1 MSEQTHS
8 PAATHATH
16 EAHGHSYKPYAI
28 TLGALLVL
36 TIITVAAA
44 GINFGSSSVNVV
56 IALTIATIKAT
67 LVALVFMHLR
77 SDKPINS
84 VIAVAGF
91 LFLGL
96 LLIFCMTDIDNR
108 DDLKPSSLKVAPAV
122 PAPAAGTPAPAAAEH
137 GAEHK

>member
-8 PAATHATH
+8 HDAAHA
-16 EAHGHSYKPYAI
+16 EHGHSYKPYAI

-36 TIITVAAA
+36 TIVTVGAA
-44 GINFGSSSVNVV
+44 GINFGSSSINVV

-77 SDKPINS
+77 SEKPILS

-108 DDLKPSSLKVAPAV
+108 DDLKP
-122 PAPAAGTPAPAAAEH
+122 GT
-137 GAEHK
+137 